1 MRPDK
6 KDYAPYYQTYLD
18 KIDGDDINKILLQ
31 QTKEMQNVLNSFSE
45 SKGNYRYAEGKWT
58 VKEVIGHM
66 MDTER
71 IFAYR
76 ALCIAR
82 GEKQPLPGFEQNE
95 YVAAGN
101 FNSRELFDI
110 NYEFR
115 LFREAN
121 LLLFKSFDDEVLSK
135 RGVASGFEVTVNA
148 LLFMIAGHARHH
160 LDILRERYIK
170 LS

>member
-18 KIDGDDINKILLQ
+18 KIEGEDIIKILYQ
-31 QTKEMQNVLNSFSE
+31 QTKELQNVLNSFSE
-45 SKGNYRYAEGKWT
+45 SRGNYRYAEGKWT

-71 IFAYR
+71 VFAYR

-82 GEKQPLPGFEQNE
+82 GETKPLPGFEQND
-95 YVAAGN
+95 YVNAGK
-101 FNSRELFDI
+101 FNHRELFDI

-115 LFREAN
+115 LVREAN
-121 LLLFKSFDDEVLSK
+121 LLLFKSFDEEMLNK
-135 RGVASGFEVTVNA
+135 HGTASGYEVTVNA
-148 LLFMIAGHARHH
+148 LLFMIAGHAQHH
-160 LDILRERYIK
+160 LNILRELYIK
-170 LS
+170 